1 MLFKVSYISKGKLNT
16 KIVKAKTARE
26 AVIIVKRR
34 DKRVIIRKVEE
45 VKKEPFFE
53 ELLSKLD
60 LAKIDLEEY
69 ISVIDQL
76 YVMLDAGLGIDTV
89 LDNIKDNIKDKKLRK
104 IFHSIANDIKAGFSL
119 SDSVKKFEKDLGTLS
134 VAMIVLGEETG
145 DLAKTMKDLSEILNE
160 ILENR
165 KRLKKAIRYPIF
177 IIFAMIIAFT
187 LVILFVIPPFKS
199 IFAQLHSDLPLP
211 TKILLWIEDA
221 LEKYGIFVIIGGIII
236 FSILTYLYNTNEK
249 ARLKID
255 ELMLKIYIVG
265 PTMKLAMIGRFI
277 FVMQRLI
284 DAGIPILN
292 AVDIALN
299 IIDNKFIYQ
308 KLLLI
313 KNSIQYGGSI
323 HQGFEESGLF
333 EKMII
338 QMISAGEESGSLVIM
353 LQKASNYYLSKY
365 RYIVDNIATLI
376 EPILIAAIAGFV
388 FTLALGI
395 FLPMWN
401 LAQAVHQ

>member
-1 MLFKVSYISKGKLNT
+1 
-16 KIVKAKTARE
+16 
-26 AVIIVKRR
+26 
-34 DKRVIIRKVEE
+34 
-45 VKKEPFFE
+45 
-53 ELLSKLD
+53 
-60 LAKIDLEEY
+60 
-69 ISVIDQL
+69 
-76 YVMLDAGLGIDTV
+76 
-89 LDNIKDNIKDKKLRK
+89 
-104 IFHSIANDIKAGFSL
+104 
-119 SDSVKKFEKDLGTLS
+119 
-134 VAMIVLGEETG
+134 MIVLGEETG